1 MMFNINNLEKYSI
14 IYYSLM
20 DIFKEMKKME
30 FKKFLQD
37 NKRKIEI
44 LAERNCKRNE
54 DGKVVIEKQD
64 PSFLEDNFEEHY
76 NEIMKEEK
84 TCK

>member
-1 MMFNINNLEKYSI
+1 
-14 IYYSLM
+14 
-20 DIFKEMKKME
+20 MKKME
-30 FKKFLQD
+30 FKKFLQE

-64 PSFLEDNFEEHY
+64 PLFLED
-76 NEIMKEEK
+76 IWDD
-84 TCK
+84 